1 MSNKFIIMDNDKD
14 NCATALVDISQDMEL
29 EVNHEIIKINQDIP
43 LGHKFALKN
52 IQKGEKIMKY
62 GQIIGIATE
71 DISVGD
77 WVHTHNITSHYLEE
91 VSQ

>member
-1 MSNKFIIMDNDKD
+1 MDNDED
-14 NCATALVDISQDMEL
+14 NCATALVDISHDTEL
-29 EVNHEIIKINQDIP
+29 EVNDEIIKINQNIP

-52 IQKGEKIMKY
+52 IKKGEKIIKY

-77 WVHTHNITSHYLEE
+77 WLHTHNITSHYLEE
-91 VSQ
+91 VCQ